1 VISYR
6 LLAALLLVV
15 QSLTGSGQDGQAG
28 TPEANPTSSAS
39 IPAARTYTNETIGFS
54 YPLLNGYVLNEDATK
69 QYQLRPGTGTLF
81 VADQVVNGRP
91 CVNRIM
97 AMADDTSHYP
107 SPMRPETFATTL
119 ALSFTSNPA
128 VKVTRG
134 PYSTRMGDKAAFRTD
149 YTKKLSCG
157 VMYQS
162 LLILK
167 VRSFEVCFM
176 VGAFSQ
182 KEREQLLASLQAI
195 SYRK

>member
-1 VISYR
+1 M
-6 LLAALLLVV
+6 LVV
-15 QSLTGSGQDGQAG
+15 QSLTGLAQDGHAV

-54 YPLLNGYVLNEDATK
+54 YPLLDGYVLNEDATK

-81 VADQVVNGRP
+81 VADQIMSGRS
-91 CVNRIM
+91 CVNRIVV
-97 AMADDTSHYP
+97 MADDTAHYH
-107 SPMRPETFATTL
+107 SPMRPETLARKL

-134 PYSTRMGDKAAFRTD
+134 PYPTRMGDKAAFRTD

-162 LLILK
+162 LLIVK

-182 KEREQLLASLQAI
+182 KEREQLLASLQTI
-195 SYRK
+195 SYQK